1 MAAGRRNREDTSY
14 QIRYDIWV
22 CLFLTFITLAVYGR
36 TINHDF
42 VNYDDGGYVFKNPY
56 VSGGLTP
63 KAVIWAFTAIYE
75 SNWHPLTWW
84 SHMLDYALFGMNPG
98 LHHVTNLLFHI
109 LATLL
114 LFLFLKR
121 ITGAFWQSGFVAAL
135 FALHPLQVESV
146 AWVSERK
153 NVLCAF
159 FWMLTLW
166 GYIRYVEKPTFRRYL
181 STLLFFIL
189 GLMAKPMVVTL
200 PFVLLLLDYWPLG
213 RFHQTGKRP
222 ISYPAVWEKIPFFL
236 LSAASS
242 AVTLVAQQ
250 RGGSIGSAAVYPFG
264 ERVANALLSYTKYI
278 GKMVWPFELTVF
290 YPFPPVMPGWQ
301 VAGAFLLLA
310 AISFWVIKGARQR
323 PYAVVGWLWYLGT
336 LVPVIG
342 LVQVGS
348 QAMADRYTYLPLIGL
363 FMIAAWG
370 ISEFSARR
378 RIKKVWLTASA
389 GVLLSLLITTTWRQ
403 VGYWENSVAL
413 FSRAL
418 AVTTDNP
425 VAHNNLGYTLSTQG
439 KFEKA
444 ITHYLEALR
453 LYPDSAVAHY
463 NLGNALGNLDK
474 PSQAI
479 YHYLEVLR
487 LNPKH
492 TGAHNNLG
500 NVLAKQG
507 KLNDAVK
514 HYSAALK
521 IDPENPKTYKN
532 FGAVLVRLGRLG
544 EAIPL
549 FREALQIYPD
559 YPDAHSDLGVAL
571 AVQGRMAEAIA
582 HFRKALRLE
591 PGHVNAAHALE
602 LALEREHEVELR
614 PSAVS
619 DLSRR
624 SEFM

>member
-1 MAAGRRNREDTSY
+1 MVSGHQNRIDTPFR
-14 QIRYDIWV
+14 IRYDIWA
-22 CLFLTFITLAVYGR
+22 CLFLTFITLAVYGQI
-36 TINHDF
+36 INHDF
-42 VNYDDGGYVFKNPY
+42 VYFDDGRYVFQNPY
-56 VSGGLTP
+56 VKGGFTP
-63 KAVIWAFTAIYE
+63 ETVIWAFTSISE
-75 SNWHPLTWW
+75 SNWHPVTWL
-84 SHMLDYALFGMNPG
+84 SHMLDHVLYGMNPG
-98 LHHVTNLLFHI
+98 LHHLTNLIFHI
-109 LATLL
+109 LTTLL

-121 ITGAFWQSGFVAAL
+121 ITGAFWQSSFVAAL

-166 GYIRYVEKPTFRRYL
+166 GYIRYVEKPTLRRYL

-264 ERVANALLSYTKYI
+264 ERVANALLSYVKYM

-290 YPFPPVMPGWQ
+290 YPFPSVIPGWQ
-301 VAGAFLLLA
+301 VAGPFLLLA
-310 AISFWVIKGARQR
+310 AISFGVIKGARQR
-323 PYAVVGWLWYLGT
+323 PYAVVGWLWYIGT

-363 FMIAAWG
+363 FMVAAWG
-370 ISEFSARR
+370 VSEFSARH

-413 FSRAL
+413 FTRAL
-418 AVTTDNP
+418 AVTADNP

-439 KFEKA
+439 KFGKA
-444 ITHYLEALR
+444 INHYLEALR
-453 LYPDSAVAHY
+453 LYPDCVVAHY

-479 YHYLEVLR
+479 YHYREVLR

-521 IDPENPKTYKN
+521 IDSENPKTYKN

-549 FREALQIYPD
+549 FREALKIYPD

-571 AVQGRMAEAIA
+571 AIQGRMAEAIA

-591 PGHVNAAHALE
+591 PGHGNAAHALE
-602 LALEREHEVELR
+602 LALAAR
-614 PSAVS
+614 
-619 DLSRR
+619 
-624 SEFM
+624 

>member
-1 MAAGRRNREDTSY
+1 MNQSRDK
-14 QIRYDIWV
+14 QCVFWICIV
-22 CLFLTFITLAVYGR
+22 LAIASIIAFEQVR
-36 TINHDF
+36 QFEF
-42 VNYDDGGYVFKNPY
+42 VSYDDGDYVTKNPY
-56 VSGGLTP
+56 VRVGLTN
-63 KAVIWAFTAIYE
+63 KSITWAFTAAHA
-75 SNWHPLTWW
+75 SNWHPMTWL
-84 SHMLDYALFGMNPG
+84 SHMLDCNLFGLKSG
-98 LHHVTNLLFHI
+98 LHHLTNLLLHI
-109 LATLL
+109 ANTLL
-114 LFLFLKR
+114 LFVILKR
-121 ITGAFWQSGFVAAL
+121 MTGAVWPSAFVAAA
-135 FALHPLQVESV
+135 FALHPLHVESV
-146 AWVSERK
+146 AWISQRK
-153 NVLCAF
+153 DVLSSV
-159 FWMLTLW
+159 FWFLTMIAYLHYVRRPGLGRYLLTLLA
-166 GYIRYVEKPTFRRYL
+166 FA
-181 STLLFFIL
+181 L
-189 GLMAKPMVVTL
+189 GLMTKPMLVTV

-290 YPFPPVMPGWQ
+290 YPFPSVMPGWQ

-310 AISFWVIKGARQR
+310 AISFGVIKGARQR

-549 FREALQIYPD
+549 FRESLQNYPG
-559 YPDAHSDLGVAL
+559 YPDAHSDLGIAL
-571 AVQGRMAEAIA
+571 AIQGRMAEAIA

-602 LALEREHEVELR
+602 LALAARQ
-614 PSAVS
+614 
-619 DLSRR
+619 
-624 SEFM
+624 